1 MNITDRELHREIRE
15 FDERQKLN
23 IAPEMFFLWEYKFAN
38 TDGSR
43 NSLFNI
49 LKSDNVYLKLADSQI
64 RNINETDSDEFFFMV
79 SLYKESNKKLS
90 NFCLFTVVPF
100 LVFSIFIPPKLLF
113 FVKSHS
119 GINMLPFSSLI
130 AS

>member
-1 MNITDRELHREIRE
+1 MKISDRELHREIRE
-15 FDERQKLN
+15 FNERQRLN

-64 RNINETDSDEFFFMV
+64 RNINSIDSDEFFFIV
-79 SLYKESNKKLS
+79 SLYKEFNKKLS
-90 NFCLFTVVPF
+90 NFC
-100 LVFSIFIPPKLLF
+100 SKMIKDFI
-113 FVKSHS
+113 
-119 GINMLPFSSLI
+119 
-130 AS
+130 

>member
-1 MNITDRELHREIRE
+1 VNITDRELHREIRE
-15 FDERQKLN
+15 FNERQRLN

-64 RNINETDSDEFFFMV
+64 RNINSIDSDEFFFIV
-79 SLYKESNKKLS
+79 SLYKEFNKKLS
-90 NFCLFTVVPF
+90 NFC
-100 LVFSIFIPPKLLF
+100 SKMIKDFI
-113 FVKSHS
+113 
-119 GINMLPFSSLI
+119 
-130 AS
+130 

>member
-1 MNITDRELHREIRE
+1 MKITDRELRIEIRE
-15 FDERQKLN
+15 FNERQRLN

-64 RNINETDSDEFFFMV
+64 RNINQTDADEFFFIV

-90 NFCLFTVVPF
+90 NFC
-100 LVFSIFIPPKLLF
+100 SKMIKDFI
-113 FVKSHS
+113 
-119 GINMLPFSSLI
+119 
-130 AS
+130 

>member
-15 FDERQKLN
+15 FNERQRLN

-64 RNINETDSDEFFFMV
+64 RNINSIDSDEFFFIV
-79 SLYKESNKKLS
+79 SLYKEFNKKLS
-90 NFCLFTVVPF
+90 NFC
-100 LVFSIFIPPKLLF
+100 SKMIKDFI
-113 FVKSHS
+113 
-119 GINMLPFSSLI
+119 
-130 AS
+130 

>member
-1 MNITDRELHREIRE
+1 MKITDRELRIEIRE
-15 FDERQKLN
+15 FNERQKLN

-64 RNINETDSDEFFFMV
+64 RNINQTDADEFFFIV

-90 NFCLFTVVPF
+90 NFC
-100 LVFSIFIPPKLLF
+100 SKMIKDFI
-113 FVKSHS
+113 
-119 GINMLPFSSLI
+119 
-130 AS
+130 

>member
-15 FDERQKLN
+15 FNERQRLN

-49 LKSDNVYLKLADSQI
+49 LKSDNVYLKLTNKENKNI
-64 RNINETDSDEFFFMV
+64 KEIYRELYKNIN
-79 SLYKESNKKLS
+79 N
-90 NFCLFTVVPF
+90 
-100 LVFSIFIPPKLLF
+100 
-113 FVKSHS
+113 
-119 GINMLPFSSLI
+119 
-130 AS
+130 